1 MIEDPVPSQEPQA
14 FLQQRGLSQVQPG
27 SWDVGAA
34 RSGAGK
40 IKAKSGGLQVEAA
53 RLKSCKREVSVI
65 GHCDQRLLY
74 GGEGGQRLDKGD
86 NDPTGRCLRLSL
98 GLPLRG
104 RWCLSGF
111 FHEPTIVPRPAAVG
125 GPSQEASRG
134 GVPTR
139 KGTARRASPQS
150 RDLSTPARP
159 HPEKLVLKK
168 KKRNRKCGRG
178 GGLRGG
184 LGRVLQ
190 ALGQGGG
197 SSWTSPCSFT
207 P

>member
-1 MIEDPVPSQEPQA
+1 MT
-14 FLQQRGLSQVQPG
+14 RG
-27 SWDVGAA
+27 
-34 RSGAGK
+34 
-40 IKAKSGGLQVEAA
+40 
-53 RLKSCKREVSVI
+53 
-65 GHCDQRLLY
+65 Y
-74 GGEGGQRLDKGD
+74 FTGGEGGQRLDKGD

-168 KKRNRKCGRG
+168 KKETGSAVAAGDFEEALAVYFRLWGKVVAVPGPLPAPSPHRREKPASPRLQEGGDRG
-178 GGLRGG
+178 
-184 LGRVLQ
+184 
-190 ALGQGGG
+190 
-197 SSWTSPCSFT
+197 P
-207 P
+207 